1 MMAAN
6 RTLRYNPGT
15 VEGVIHRVNRI
26 MDGIHR
32 IIRIIMTSL
41 EKNNNIFKRRVSII
55 LWSFQ
60 VNWLVQNY

>member
-6 RTLRYNPGT
+6 RTLRFNPGT

-55 LWSFQ
+55 L
-60 VNWLVQNY
+60 